1 MEGKKKH
8 SVLRWIGILF
18 LLLILAAGAAALY
31 YVRIAGEALDEITDQ
46 DESKTVFS
54 VYVRTEDSAEKI
66 KDTKEYTY
74 GISVNAADNITY
86 AQATDRLEDL
96 LKAKPRAREYENP
109 FELIEALKKEKVQAV
124 VFNEAYLSSLTE
136 VEEYEWAKEG
146 IRRIASF
153 AWKQEKGPEAAETSE
168 LPEKFVVYISGIDTY
183 GDVSARSRSDV
194 NILAVVN
201 RETKKILMLAT
212 PRDFYVDFAATGG
225 SKDKLTH
232 AGIYGVEQSMDALER
247 LYDIEIDY
255 YVRMNFTGFV
265 DLIDALGGVDV
276 YSEYDFTVQ
285 NVRSYQKGWNHL
297 SGIEALAFSRE
308 RYSFARGDYQR
319 AANQMEVIRAVI
331 QKAASPA
338 LLKNFRQTM
347 DAVSGSFETNLP
359 EKHLM
364 ELVKFQ
370 LLKKPKWQVETF
382 TAQGTSSNEVT
393 YSMPGQRLYVIFPD
407 PASVAEAKQK
417 IAEV

>member
-31 YVRIAGEALDEITDQ
+31 YVRIAGKALDEITDQ
-46 DESKTVFS
+46 DESQTVFS

-66 KDTKEYTY
+66 KDTKEYTF
-74 GISVNAADNITY
+74 GISGNAADNITY
-86 AQATDRLEDL
+86 AQAAERLEDL

-285 NVRSYQKGWNHL
+285 NIRSYQKGWNHL

>member
-31 YVRIAGEALDEITDQ
+31 YVRIAGKALDEITDQ
-46 DESKTVFS
+46 DESQTVFS

-66 KDTKEYTY
+66 KDTKEYTF

-86 AQATDRLEDL
+86 AQAAERLEDL

>member
-8 SVLRWIGILF
+8 SVLHWIGILF

-31 YVRIAGEALDEITDQ
+31 YVRIAGKALDEITDQ
-46 DESKTVFS
+46 DESQTVFS

-66 KDTKEYTY
+66 KDTKEYTF

-86 AQATDRLEDL
+86 AQAAERLEDL

-331 QKAASPA
+331 QRAASPA

>member
-8 SVLRWIGILF
+8 SILRWIGILF

-31 YVRIAGEALDEITDQ
+31 YVRIAGQALDEITDQ

-66 KDTKEYTY
+66 KDTKEYTF
-74 GISVNAADNITY
+74 GISVNAADNVTY
-86 AQATDRLEDL
+86 AQAADRLEDL
-96 LKAKPRAREYENP
+96 LKAEPKTREYDNP
-109 FELIEALKKEKVQAV
+109 FELMEALKKEKVQAV
-124 VFNEAYLSSLTE
+124 VFHEAYLSSLFE

-146 IRRIASF
+146 IRKIASF

-212 PRDFYVDFAATGG
+212 PRDFYVDFAATQG

-247 LYDIEIDY
+247 LYDIDINY

-370 LLKKPKWQVETF
+370 LLQRPKWQVDTY
-382 TAQGTSSNEVT
+382 TTQGTSSNEVT

-407 PASVAEAKQK
+407 AASVAEAKQK